1 MLLGHYT
8 KKEVIVKIFFFGNY
22 VFYICSVTLQTETT
36 ITNGCEILRKKNKT
50 RINPEVMAIPNVDK
64 LYECGSALSA
74 AKAGEF
80 PKVRI

>member
-1 MLLGHYT
+1 M
-8 KKEVIVKIFFFGNY
+8 
-22 VFYICSVTLQTETT
+22 CSVILQTETT
-36 ITNGCEILRKKNKT
+36 ITNGFEILRLRKN

-80 PKVRI
+80 PKVRIW